1 MLSEAVRTRLGRAE
15 VSRLIIALSGGLDS
29 VCLLHSVM
37 AADLGKKICAIH
49 VNHGLQPAASDFAD
63 YAELLCQRWQI
74 ELTVVAVKV
83 GKAGSLLQKQA
94 EGSIEEQAE
103 GSLLQEQAEGS
114 EEQAKGSEEEQ
125 AKGSE
130 EQARV
135 ARYAAFEALLSAGDL
150 LLLAQH
156 ADDQVETLLFRLFRG
171 SRVPG
176 LEGMPMERPLGRGRL
191 YRPLLNIPRQ
201 NIHAY
206 ATTHSLEWR
215 DDPTNWDTSFDRN
228 WLRHRVIP
236 LLEEGWPRV
245 KATLLERLAQDQL
258 RLGRLAIEAQETL
271 ATLSLAADQLDLARL
286 QALDAACFNSVFDA
300 WCNQLGLPLPSGHL
314 LRELRGKL
322 LYSAGGVIRHA
333 GIELR
338 PYQGCL
344 YGLRPVPPP
353 EHLEEPVTAGTRSV
367 PGGVITQEV
376 VQGAGL
382 RADKEYQIRHRSGGE
397 VLHIRHHRSLKKCL
411 QEAPLP
417 PWLRAHLPL
426 IFCEQQLVAVA
437 AVPSWHLPMLLA
449 DHWAAGA
456 TQPGWQISLDLKDR
470 LALPVRP

>member
-1 MLSEAVRTRLGRAE
+1 MLSEAVRTRLSRDE

-29 VCLLHSVM
+29 VCLLHSIM

-63 YAELLCQRWQI
+63 FSELLCQGWQI
-74 ELTVVAVKV
+74 DLTIVAVQV
-83 GKAGSLLQKQA
+83 GQGGSL
-94 EGSIEEQAE
+94 EER
-103 GSLLQEQAEGS
+103 
-114 EEQAKGSEEEQ
+114 AKGSED
-125 AKGSE
+125 
-130 EQARV
+130 QARV
-135 ARYAAFEALLSAGDL
+135 ARYAAFESALSAGDL

-176 LEGMPMERPLGRGRL
+176 LEGMPRERPLGRGRL

-201 NIHAY
+201 DIQAY

-236 LLEEGWPRV
+236 LLEEGWPGV
-245 KATLLERLAQDQL
+245 KATLLDRLAQDQL
-258 RLGRLAIEAQETL
+258 RLGRLVIEAQETL
-271 ATLSLAADQLDLARL
+271 ANLSLAADQLDLPGL

-300 WCNQLGLPLPSGHL
+300 WCTQWGLPLPSGHL
-314 LRELRGKL
+314 LRELREKL

-344 YGLRPVPPP
+344 YGLRPLPPP
-353 EHLEEPVTAGTRSV
+353 EDLEEPLTAGPRSV
-367 PGGVITQEV
+367 PGGVITKEV

-382 RADKEYQIRHRSGGE
+382 RADKEYQMRHRRGGE

-411 QEAPLP
+411 QEEHLP

-426 IFCEQQLVAVA
+426 IFCEEQLVAVA
-437 AVPSWHLPMLLA
+437 AVPSWHLPMLMA
-449 DHWAAGA
+449 DHWATG
-456 TQPGWQISLDLKDR
+456 QQGWQISLDLKDR
-470 LALPVRP
+470 CLPPYL